1 MQNRW
6 SNEWDWMNVEQ
17 CSCYSVICLVISSMY
32 VNEQLPK
39 WTSKPQ
45 KKIQSSNSA
54 GVETSTPDSSLLYC
68 VIATKM
74 SCPMN
79 SIMFD
84 GQITFIS
91 ISNSANS
98 MDRKLF
104 ENILSKVD
112 NWIYG
117 QNSALWLYIRSTS
130 SSCWANSFSLLLSNW
145 GTRPQ

>member
-1 MQNRW
+1 
-6 SNEWDWMNVEQ
+6 
-17 CSCYSVICLVISSMY
+17 MY
-32 VNEQLPK
+32 VDEQLPK
-39 WTSKPQ
+39 WTSNPQ
-45 KKIQSSNSA
+45 KKNQS

-68 VIATKM
+68 VLYCVIATKM
-74 SCPMN
+74 SCPVN

-117 QNSALWLYIRSTS
+117 QNSAL
-130 SSCWANSFSLLLSNW
+130 
-145 GTRPQ
+145 